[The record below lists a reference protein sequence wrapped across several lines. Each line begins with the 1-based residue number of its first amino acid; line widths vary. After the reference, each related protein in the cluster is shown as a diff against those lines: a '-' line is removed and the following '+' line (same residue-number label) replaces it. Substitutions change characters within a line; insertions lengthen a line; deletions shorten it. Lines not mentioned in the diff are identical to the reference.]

1 MNSEKSFRMRVNRM
15 AKKAKEEPKKTVVF
29 IVEGNSDK
37 KALEKIFQKIYNH
50 KDIVFKFMGGD
61 ITSDENVDKSN
72 VEDIIYE
79 KVDEYRKYKKLYNK
93 YIKY

>member
-1 MNSEKSFRMRVNRM
+1 MRVNRM

-50 KDIVFKFMGGD
+50 KDIVFKFMGGFVLND
-61 ITSDENVDKSN
+61 RNEAYEILYKTGEIKSN
-72 VEDIIYE
+72 
-79 KVDEYRKYKKLYNK
+79 N
-93 YIKY
+93 